1 MVISKRKENRLYMR
15 KKNAREE
22 KKNTESIDGHVI
34 LTIKQEQQHQYF
46 EGYLK
51 HMKKENKE
59 FFLNIWKMGKIISI
73 C

>member
-34 LTIKQEQQHQYF
+34 LTIKQEQQHQ
-46 EGYLK
+46 
-51 HMKKENKE
+51 
-59 FFLNIWKMGKIISI
+59 
-73 C
+73 